1 MQRRLQPQHTQA
13 FFVKGVSPFAR
24 LVVFSALSLV
34 LMATDARLKLVSDIR
49 LICVT
54 LLTPLQAIANAPA
67 HAFRNTSEFLTSHQ
81 TLLKQNRALQLN
93 TLQLS
98 TELQRM
104 QTLAHENAHLRSLL
118 EVKQSRHPVSQ
129 VGEILHMG
137 RDPFVHH
144 LVINLGAQHGI
155 LSGQAVVDAVGVIGQ
170 VTRVYPYSSEV
181 TLITDQ
187 DLAIPV
193 QIERNA
199 LRAIAFGHGRDGTLD
214 LPYLPAN
221 VDIRQGDRLVTSGID
236 GVYPNGLAVAEVI
249 RVETNASS
257 PFAHIVCKPLAG
269 VHQHKQV
276 LLLGMQAEVAM
287 PSAPEPIRS
296 HENSSENKTSTTFE
310 PNPTMAQPSAPTR
323 TNTKPAHAAH

>member
-1 MQRRLQPQHTQA
+1 MQRRVQPHHAQA
-13 FFVKGVSPFAR
+13 FFVKGASPFAR

-49 LICVT
+49 LLCVT
-54 LLTPLQAIANAPA
+54 LLNPLQAIANAPA
-67 HAFRNTSEFLTSHQ
+67 YAFRNASAFLTSHQ
-81 TLLKQNRALQLN
+81 TLLQQNRILQL
-93 TLQLS
+93 TSLQLS
-98 TELQRM
+98 AELQRM
-104 QTLAHENAHLRSLL
+104 QTLGNENAHLRSLL
-118 EVKQSRHPVSQ
+118 AVKQSRHPVSQ

-144 LVINLGAQHGI
+144 VVISLGSQHGI
-155 LSGQAVVDAVGVIGQ
+155 LSGQAVVDGEGVIGQ

-236 GVYPNGLAVAEVI
+236 GVYPNGLAVAEVT

-276 LLLGMQAEVAM
+276 LLLGMQAEAAEPPV
-287 PSAPEPIRS
+287 PSPAAS
-296 HENSSENKTSTTFE
+296 KGNTLENKGATE
-310 PNPTMAQPSAPTR
+310 AVRKPTVAQPLPSPR
-323 TNTKPAHAAH
+323 TNTKPEHATH